1 MPTIDSRLLD
11 GLGEPE
17 ITENFNRAMSIID
30 AKMDALKIQWG
41 TPINAATAS
50 GTLTLDTNP
59 AANNTMTIGTVVYT
73 FKAAA
78 AVAGDIAIGV
88 DLAATKTNVIAA
100 IKGTDGLNA
109 EHAAVTCGTFEG
121 NVLTITAKA
130 VGPAGNITTS
140 EAFTAITNVFGAAT
154 LEGGLNGTVG
164 AEGQI
169 VIDENYI
176 YVCTADNTT
185 ADANWKKTA
194 LT

>member
-17 ITENFNRAMSIID
+17 ITENFNRAMSMID

-59 AANNTMTIGTVVYT
+59 AANNTMTIETTVYT

-78 AVAGDIAIGV
+78 TVAGDIAIGV

-140 EAFTAITNVFGAAT
+140 ETFTAITNVFGAAT

>member
-17 ITENFNRAMSIID
+17 ITENFNRAMSMID
-30 AKMDALKIQWG
+30 AKMDALKIQRG

-59 AANNTMTIGTVVYT
+59 AANNTMTIGTTVYT

-78 AVAGDIAIGV
+78 TVAGDIAIGA

-140 EAFTAITNVFGAAT
+140 ETFTAITNVFGAAT

>member
-17 ITENFNRAMSIID
+17 ITENFNRAMSMID

-59 AANNTMTIGTVVYT
+59 AANNTMTIGTTVYT

-78 AVAGDIAIGV
+78 TVAGDIAIGA

-140 EAFTAITNVFGAAT
+140 ETFTAITNVFGAAT

-169 VIDENYI
+169 VIDENKIYI
-176 YVCTADNTT
+176 CTADNTIT
-185 ADANWKKTA
+185 DANWKSAT

>member
-1 MPTIDSRLLD
+1 MIDGRLLD
-11 GLGEPE
+11 CASMAE
-17 ITENFNRAMSIID
+17 IEENLNRMMAMID
-30 AKMDALKIQWG
+30 AKMSALKIQWN

-59 AANNTMTIGTVVYT
+59 TANNTMTIGTTVYT

-100 IKGTDGLNA
+100 IKGTDGLNTA
-109 EHAAVTCGTFEG
+109 HAVVTCGTFAG

-130 VGPAGNITTS
+130 VGAAGNVPTS
-140 EAFTAITNVFGAAT
+140 ETFTAITNVFGAAT
-154 LEGGLNGTVG
+154 LDGGLNGTVG
-164 AEGQI
+164 TEGQI
-169 VIDENYI
+169 MTDENYI
-176 YVCTADNTT
+176 YVCTADNTA
-185 ADANWKKTA
+185 ADANWKKAA

>member
-1 MPTIDSRLLD
+1 MPTIDARLLD
-11 GLGEPE
+11 GFGEAE
-17 ITENFNRAMSIID
+17 LTENLNRMMSMID
-30 AKMDALKIQWG
+30 AKMSALKIQWN
-41 TPINAATAS
+41 TPVNAATAS

-59 AANNTMTIGTVVYT
+59 TADNTMTIGTVVYT

-100 IKGTDGLNA
+100 IKGTDGLNTA
-109 EHAAVTCGTFEG
+109 HPVVTCGTFSG

-130 VGPAGNITTS
+130 VGAAGNIATT
-140 EAFTAITNVFGAAT
+140 ETFTAVTNVFGAAT

-164 AEGQI
+164 TEGQI
-169 VIDENYI
+169 MVDASNI
-176 YVCTADNTT
+176 YVCTADNTI
-185 ADANWKKTA
+185 ADANWKAAA